1 MKLWCYLPFRLI
13 FLIQNYAKIILFSGT
28 ITLATLSQD
37 CKLSLDLLLFTLC
50 LKACKAVIHLENG
63 CTESWKQYSQTAP
76 RSLCMCP
83 VPLGKNS
90 M

>member
-1 MKLWCYLPFRLI
+1 MYLLD
-13 FLIQNYAKIILFSGT
+13 LSLTQLNYAKIIFFSG
-28 ITLATLSQD
+28 TLSQD

-76 RSLCMCP
+76 RSLCMCH
-83 VPLGKNS
+83 VPLGENS